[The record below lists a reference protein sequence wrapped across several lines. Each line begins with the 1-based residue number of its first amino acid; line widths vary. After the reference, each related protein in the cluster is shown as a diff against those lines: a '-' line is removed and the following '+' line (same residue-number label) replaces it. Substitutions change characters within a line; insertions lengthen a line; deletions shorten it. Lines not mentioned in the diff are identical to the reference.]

1 MSDNEL
7 GTYLRTWREAVT
19 PAEAGLP
26 AGPRRR
32 TPGLRRAELATL
44 AGVSVEY
51 LTRLEQGR
59 DRNPSAQVL
68 GALADALNL
77 SLNDRI
83 LLRRLTKE
91 ADGGDPLVCAAAPS
105 LSRSARPTVRAV
117 LDHLEPAPA
126 LVVNW
131 IGDVLAHTAGYERL
145 VRPLGLLD
153 DERPNLLR
161 YLFTD
166 ERARSAYRDWDRVAD
181 DLVARLRHGVPL
193 RDPYLA
199 ELADELTVTA
209 GADFADRFADLAM
222 TPRRTGSQHIEHPEA
237 GSLRLLHE
245 TLALP
250 DEGQRLIVHLPADD
264 ATAAALDRL
273 HGRRPGALRAVAM
286 GETG

>member
-7 GTYLRTWREAVT
+7 GTYLRTWREAVS

-26 AGPRRR
+26 TGLRRR

-44 AGVSVEY
+44 ADISVEY

-68 GALADALNL
+68 GALADALHL
-77 SLNDRI
+77 SLNDRM

-105 LSRSARPTVRAV
+105 LGHSVRPTVRSV
-117 LDHLEPAPA
+117 LDRLEPAPA

-131 IGDVLAHTAGYERL
+131 IGDILAHTAGYERL
-145 VRPLGLLD
+145 AGPLGLLD

-166 ERARSAYRDWDRVAD
+166 SRARDAYRDWDRVAD
-181 DLVARLRHGVPL
+181 DLVARLRHGAPL
-193 RDPYLA
+193 RDPYVA

-209 GADFADRFADLAM
+209 GADFADRFADLAVV
-222 TPRRTGSQHIEHPEA
+222 PRRTGSQQIEHPEA

-245 TLALP
+245 TLVLP
-250 DEGQRLIVHLPADD
+250 DEGQRVIVHLPADD

-273 HGRRPGALRAVAM
+273 DGRRPGALRAV
-286 GETG
+286 GEAG

>member
-7 GTYLRTWREAVT
+7 GTFLRTWREAVT

-26 AGPRRR
+26 VGPRRR

-44 AGVSVEY
+44 AGISVEY

-77 SLNDRI
+77 SLRDRM

-105 LSRSARPTVRAV
+105 LSRAARPTVRAL

-126 LVVNW
+126 VVFNW
-131 IGDVLAHTAGYERL
+131 IGDVIAHTSGYARL
-145 VRPLGLLD
+145 FGPIGLLD
-153 DERPNLLR
+153 AEQPNLLR
-161 YLFTD
+161 HLFTD
-166 ERARSAYRDWDRVAD
+166 PRARTAYPQWERVAD
-181 DLVARLRHGVPL
+181 DLVARLRHDVPL
-193 RDPYLA
+193 RDPYLS
-199 ELADELTVTA
+199 ELAEELTVIA
-209 GADFADRFADLAM
+209 GAEFADRYADLAV
-222 TPRRTGSQHIEHPEA
+222 TPRQVGSQLVEHPEA
-237 GSLRLLHE
+237 GPLRLLHE
-245 TLALP
+245 TLALI
-250 DEGQRLIVHLPADD
+250 DDGQRLIVHLPADD

-273 HGRRPGALRAVAM
+273 SGRRPGALRAVGSA
-286 GETG
+286 G

>member
-7 GTYLRTWREAVT
+7 GLFLRSRREAVT

-26 AGPRRR
+26 TSARRR
-32 TPGLRRAELATL
+32 TPGLRRSELATL
-44 AGVSVEY
+44 AGISVEY

-77 SLNDRI
+77 SLADRM

-91 ADGGDPLVCAAAPS
+91 ADGGDPLVCAAAPT
-105 LSRSARPTVRAV
+105 LSRTPRPTVRAV

-126 LVVNW
+126 VVVNW

-145 VRPLGLLD
+145 VGPIGLLD

-161 YLFTD
+161 YVFTD

-181 DLVARLRHGVPL
+181 DLVAQLRHDVPL
-193 RDPYLA
+193 RDPYVA

-209 GADFADRFADLAM
+209 GADFADRFADLAAA
-222 TPRRTGSQHIEHPEA
+222 PRRTGSQHLEHPEA

-250 DEGQRLIVHLPADD
+250 DEGQRVVIHLPADD

-273 HGRRPGALRAVAM
+273 NGRRPGALRAVGQA
-286 GETG
+286 G

>member
-7 GTYLRTWREAVT
+7 GTFLRTWREAVS

-26 AGPRRR
+26 TGPRRR

-68 GALADALNL
+68 GALADALQL
-77 SLNDRI
+77 SLDDRM

-105 LSRSARPTVRAV
+105 LGYSARPTVRSV
-117 LDHLEPAPA
+117 LDRLEPAPA

-131 IGDVLAHTAGYERL
+131 IGDILAHTAGYERL
-145 VRPLGLLD
+145 AGPIGLLD

-166 ERARSAYRDWDRVAD
+166 ERARDAYRDWDRVAD
-181 DLVARLRHGVPL
+181 DLVARLRHGAPL
-193 RDPYLA
+193 RDPHVA

-209 GADFADRFADLAM
+209 GADFADRFADLALA
-222 TPRRTGSQHIEHPEA
+222 PRRTGSQQIEHPEA

-245 TLALP
+245 TLVLP
-250 DEGQRLIVHLPADD
+250 DEGQRVIVHLPADD

-273 HGRRPGALRAVAM
+273 DGRRPGALRAV
-286 GETG
+286 GEAG

>member
-7 GTYLRTWREAVT
+7 GTFLRTWREAVS
-19 PAEAGLP
+19 PAEVGLP
-26 AGPRRR
+26 TGPRRR

-44 AGVSVEY
+44 AGISVEY

-59 DRNPSAQVL
+59 DRHPSAQVL

-77 SLNDRI
+77 SLVDRM

-91 ADGGDPLVCAAAPS
+91 ADGGDPLLCAAAPA
-105 LSRSARPTVRAV
+105 LSRTARPTVRSV
-117 LDHLEPAPA
+117 LDRLEPTPA

-145 VRPLGLLD
+145 AGPLGLLD
-153 DERPNLLR
+153 GDPPNLLR

-181 DLVARLRHGVPL
+181 DLVAQLRHEVPL
-193 RDPYLA
+193 RDPYVA

-209 GADFADRFADLAM
+209 GADFADRFADLAA
-222 TPRRTGSQHIEHPEA
+222 TPRRAGSQHIEHPEA

-245 TLALP
+245 TFALP
-250 DEGQRLIVHLPADD
+250 DEGQRVIVHLPADD

-273 HGRRPGALRAVAM
+273 NGRRPGALRAV
-286 GETG
+286 GEAG

>member
-7 GTYLRTWREAVT
+7 GTFLRTWREAVS
-19 PAEAGLP
+19 PAEVGLP
-26 AGPRRR
+26 TGSRRR

-44 AGVSVEY
+44 AGMSVEY

-68 GALADALNL
+68 GALADALHL
-77 SLNDRI
+77 SLNDRM

-91 ADGGDPLVCAAAPS
+91 ADGGDPLVCGAAPS
-105 LSRSARPTVRAV
+105 LGRTARPTVRSV
-117 LDHLEPAPA
+117 LDRLGPAPA

-131 IGDVLAHTAGYERL
+131 IGDILAHTAGYERL
-145 VRPLGLLD
+145 AGPLGLLD

-166 ERARSAYRDWDRVAD
+166 ERARGAYRDWDRVAD
-181 DLVARLRHGVPL
+181 DLVARLRHGAPL
-193 RDPYLA
+193 RDPYVA

-209 GADFADRFADLAM
+209 GADFADRFADLAVV
-222 TPRRTGSQHIEHPEA
+222 PRRTGSQHIEHPEA

-245 TLALP
+245 TLVLP
-250 DEGQRLIVHLPADD
+250 DEGQRVIIHLPADD

-273 HGRRPGALRAVAM
+273 NGRRPGALRAV
-286 GETG
+286 GDVG

>member
-1 MSDNEL
+1 MSDDNEL
-7 GTYLRTWREAVT
+7 GTYLRTWRESVT
-19 PAEAGLP
+19 PAEVGLP

-68 GALADALNL
+68 GGLADALNL
-77 SLNDRI
+77 SLRDRM

-91 ADGGDPLVCAAAPS
+91 ADGGDPLVCGAAPP
-105 LSRSARPTVRAV
+105 LSRVARPTVRAV
-117 LDHLEPAPA
+117 LDRLEPTPA
-126 LVVNW
+126 VALNW
-131 IGDVLAHTAGYERL
+131 IGDVIAHTDGYARL
-145 VRPLGLLD
+145 TGPLGLLAA
-153 DERPNLLR
+153 EQPNLLR

-166 ERARSAYRDWDRVAD
+166 DRARDAYPDWDQVAD
-181 DLVARLRHGVPL
+181 DLVAQLRHDVPL
-193 RDPYLA
+193 RDPYVA

-209 GADFADRFADLAM
+209 GAAFTDRFADLA
-222 TPRRTGSQHIEHPEA
+222 TVPRRVGSRRVEHPEA
-237 GSLRLLHE
+237 GPLRLLHE

-250 DEGQRLIVHLPADD
+250 EDGQRIVVHLPADD

-273 HGRRPGALRAVAM
+273 DGRRPGALRAVRTA
-286 GETG
+286 G

>member
-7 GTYLRTWREAVT
+7 GTFLRTWREAVS

-26 AGPRRR
+26 TGSRRR

-44 AGVSVEY
+44 AGISVEY

-68 GALADALNL
+68 GALADTLHL
-77 SLNDRI
+77 SLNDRM

-91 ADGGDPLVCAAAPS
+91 ADGGDPLICAAAPS
-105 LSRSARPTVRAV
+105 LGHTARPTVRSV
-117 LDHLEPAPA
+117 LDRLEPTPA

-131 IGDVLAHTAGYERL
+131 IGDILAHTAGYERL
-145 VRPLGLLD
+145 ARPIGLLD
-153 DERPNLLR
+153 AERPNLLR

-166 ERARSAYRDWDRVAD
+166 ERARGAYRDWDRVAD
-181 DLVARLRHGVPL
+181 DLVARLRHGAPL
-193 RDPYLA
+193 RDPYVA

-209 GADFADRFADLAM
+209 GADFADRFADLAAV
-222 TPRRTGSQHIEHPEA
+222 PRRTGSQRIEHPEA

-245 TLALP
+245 TLVLP
-250 DEGQRLIVHLPADD
+250 DEGQRMIVHLPADD

-273 HGRRPGALRAVAM
+273 NGRRPGALRAV
-286 GETG
+286 GDVG

>member
-1 MSDNEL
+1 VSDNEL
-7 GTYLRTWREAVT
+7 GTFLRTWREAVT

-77 SLNDRI
+77 SLGDRM

-91 ADGGDPLVCAAAPS
+91 AGGGDPLVCAAAPP
-105 LSRSARPTVRAV
+105 LSRAARPTVRAV
-117 LDHLEPAPA
+117 LDRLEPTPA

-145 VRPLGLLD
+145 VGPLGLLD

-193 RDPYLA
+193 RDPYPD
-199 ELADELTVTA
+199 ELAVTA
-209 GADFADRFADLAM
+209 GADFTERFADLAA
-222 TPRRTGSQHIEHPEA
+222 TPRRTASQHIEHPEA
-237 GSLRLLHE
+237 GSLRLLNE

-250 DEGQRLIVHLPADD
+250 DEGQHLVIHLPADD
-264 ATAAALDRL
+264 ATATALDRL
-273 HGRRPGALRAVAM
+273 NGRRPGALRAVAA

>member
-7 GTYLRTWREAVT
+7 GTFLRTWREAVS
-19 PAEAGLP
+19 PAEVGLP
-26 AGPRRR
+26 TGQRRR

-68 GALADALNL
+68 GALADALHL
-77 SLNDRI
+77 SLNDRM

-105 LSRSARPTVRAV
+105 LGRTARPTVRSV
-117 LDHLEPAPA
+117 LDRLEPTPA

-131 IGDVLAHTAGYERL
+131 IGDILAHTAGYERL
-145 VRPLGLLD
+145 AGSLGLLD

-166 ERARSAYRDWDRVAD
+166 ERARDAYRDWDRVAD
-181 DLVARLRHGVPL
+181 DLVARLRHGAPL
-193 RDPYLA
+193 RDPYVA

-209 GADFADRFADLAM
+209 GADFADRFADLALA
-222 TPRRTGSQHIEHPEA
+222 PRRTGSQHIEHPEA

-245 TLALP
+245 TLVLP

-273 HGRRPGALRAVAM
+273 DGRRPGALRAV
-286 GETG
+286 GEAG

>member
-7 GTYLRTWREAVT
+7 GTFLRTWREAVS
-19 PAEAGLP
+19 PAEVGLP
-26 AGPRRR
+26 TGSRRR

-44 AGVSVEY
+44 AGMSVEY

-68 GALADALNL
+68 GALADALHL
-77 SLNDRI
+77 SLNDRM

-91 ADGGDPLVCAAAPS
+91 ADGGDPLVCGAAPS
-105 LSRSARPTVRAV
+105 LGRTARPTVRSV
-117 LDHLEPAPA
+117 LDRLEPAPA

-131 IGDVLAHTAGYERL
+131 IGDILAHTAGYERMAG
-145 VRPLGLLD
+145 PLGLLD

-166 ERARSAYRDWDRVAD
+166 ERARGAYRDWDRVAD
-181 DLVARLRHGVPL
+181 DLVARLRHGAPL
-193 RDPYLA
+193 RDPYVA

-209 GADFADRFADLAM
+209 GADFADRFADLAVV
-222 TPRRTGSQHIEHPEA
+222 PRRTGSQHIEHPEA

-245 TLALP
+245 TLVLP
-250 DEGQRLIVHLPADD
+250 DEGQRVIIHLPADD

-273 HGRRPGALRAVAM
+273 NGRRPGALRAV
-286 GETG
+286 GDVG

>member
-19 PAEAGLP
+19 PAEVGLP

-44 AGVSVEY
+44 AGISVEY

-59 DRNPSAQVL
+59 DRHPSAQVL

-77 SLNDRI
+77 SLRDRM

-91 ADGGDPLVCAAAPS
+91 ADGGDPLLCAAAPP
-105 LSRSARPTVRAV
+105 LSRTARPTVQAV
-117 LDHLEPAPA
+117 LDRLEPTPA
-126 LVVNW
+126 VVLNW

-145 VRPLGLLD
+145 AGPLGLLD
-153 DERPNLLR
+153 AERPNLLR

-166 ERARSAYRDWDRVAD
+166 ERARSAYPDWDRVAD
-181 DLVARLRHGVPL
+181 DLVAQLRHEVPL
-193 RDPYLA
+193 RDPYVV

-209 GADFADRFADLAM
+209 GAEFADRFADLARA
-222 TPRRTGSQHIEHPEA
+222 PRQTGSQRIEHPEA
-237 GSLRLLHE
+237 GPLRLLHE

-250 DEGQRLIVHLPADD
+250 DDGQRVVVHLPADET
-264 ATAAALDRL
+264 TAAALDRL
-273 HGRRPGALRAVAM
+273 NGRRPGALRAV
-286 GETG
+286 GEAS

>member
-26 AGPRRR
+26 TGPRRR
-32 TPGLRRAELATL
+32 TPGLRRAELAML
-44 AGVSVEY
+44 ADISVEY

-77 SLNDRI
+77 SLADRM

-91 ADGGDPLVCAAAPS
+91 ADGGDPLVCAAAPA
-105 LSRSARPTVRAV
+105 LSRTARPTVRAV
-117 LDHLEPAPA
+117 LDRLEPAPA

-131 IGDVLAHTAGYERL
+131 IGDVLAHTAGYARL
-145 VRPLGLLD
+145 VGPIGLLD
-153 DERPNLLR
+153 GEPPNLLR

-166 ERARSAYRDWDRVAD
+166 ARARSAYRDWERVAD

-193 RDPYLA
+193 RDPYLT

-209 GADFADRFADLAM
+209 GADFTDRFADLAM
-222 TPRRTGSQHIEHPEA
+222 TPRTTGSQHLDHPEA

-250 DEGQRLIVHLPADD
+250 DEGQRVIIHLPADD

-273 HGRRPGALRAVAM
+273 NGRRPGALRAV